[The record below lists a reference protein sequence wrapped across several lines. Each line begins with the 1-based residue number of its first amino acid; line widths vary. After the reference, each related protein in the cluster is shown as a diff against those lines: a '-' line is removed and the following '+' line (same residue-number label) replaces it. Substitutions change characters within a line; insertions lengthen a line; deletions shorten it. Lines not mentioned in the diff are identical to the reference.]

1 MNYKYAIKLKDGR
14 WIRCTGKCYCNYD
27 GNKKKWL

>member
-1 MNYKYAIKLKDGR
+1 MNYRYAIQLKDGR
-14 WIRCTGKCYCNYD
+14 WIKCNCNCYYNYK